1 MASVVF
7 LRGVNVG
14 GHKTF
19 RPSALARQLKA
30 LDAVNV
36 GAAGTLVIRKAVS
49 QAALR
54 TELLRRLPFQPEIMI
69 CRSREVLDLASADPF
84 AREATGNGVTRYVS
98 ILARCP
104 RKRPALPVLRPEGS
118 GWQVKLLAVSGPFVL
133 SLHRRRDRLRVYPNE
148 VVETSLGVPAT
159 TRNWS
164 TISAVCSILKRR

>member
-30 LDAVNV
+30 LDAINV
-36 GAAGTLVIRKAVS
+36 GAAGTLVIRKAAS

-54 TELLRRLPFQPEIMI
+54 AELLRRLPFRAEIMI
-69 CRSREVLDLASADPF
+69 CRSREILDLASADPF
-84 AREATGNGVTRYVS
+84 AREATGDGVTRYVS
-98 ILARCP
+98 ILAKRP
-104 RKRPALPVLRPEGS
+104 RMRPALPLLRPEGS
-118 GWQVKLLAVSGPFVL
+118 GWQVKLFAVSEPFVL
-133 SLHRRRDRLRVYPNE
+133 SLHRKQDRLRIYPNE

-164 TISAVCSILKRR
+164 TISAVCGVLERR